1 MVTGII
7 DNSFISRNS
16 ANIGVCGVL
25 RTAASDGGYEYD
37 ADTTEYTT
45 SYDDVVVTDIINYL
59 VVVTRDTP
67 TECRNRFTT
76 TVDCSLYQFVIECI
90 THKRVDTIIF

>member
-1 MVTGII
+1 MLGGG
-7 DNSFISRNS
+7 D
-16 ANIGVCGVL
+16 L

-37 ADTTEYTT
+37 TDTTEYTT
-45 SYDDVVVTDIINYL
+45 SFDDVVVTDIINYL